1 MFARWFKTIILAR
14 GQTGLTGLSCLEC
27 TLRTAS
33 ADTIFSG
40 GQIRLGNN
48 KCLLVLINVVG
59 EAAQTYLQYT
69 VHTTQPRILFRIYC
83 CSLAIYFYFSI
94 EYIIFPLLCIF
105 LFGMFLCLFS
115 ILLFFFCTLF
125 QIFPILVTHF
135 LFLYNAFLFIII
147 I

>member
-1 MFARWFKTIILAR
+1 MLKFGYASGSELNFKFVDPNRNVSDPRHSSICSYVVILIC
-14 GQTGLTGLSCLEC
+14 GY
-27 TLRTAS
+27 
-33 ADTIFSG
+33 IVHY
-40 GQIRLGNN
+40 
-48 KCLLVLINVVG
+48 CLLVLINVVG

-83 CSLAIYFYFSI
+83 CSLAIYFYCSI